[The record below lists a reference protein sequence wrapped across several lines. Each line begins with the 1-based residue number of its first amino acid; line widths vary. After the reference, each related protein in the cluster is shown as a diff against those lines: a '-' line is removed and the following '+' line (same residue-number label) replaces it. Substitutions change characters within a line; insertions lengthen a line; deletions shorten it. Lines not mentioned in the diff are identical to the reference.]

1 VAMTDAA
8 ARRAARAAADSR
20 HARRGGGGGGTVG
33 RVLGGTLV
41 GAAVGVL
48 VWVAL
53 ADLALQSA
61 FASSRLLALGI
72 CLLVGAVLG
81 ALGRVR
87 AVGIVAAAV
96 AALYLVVAFT
106 SVVAGPVRALVRR
119 DPASADTL
127 AATSTVDAVVALSG
141 GVTGS
146 GLVAGQGVERLL
158 DAVSWAR
165 RTGRPL
171 VVTVTRR
178 SGVPNAASTLADQ
191 QRLAALAG
199 LAPPIALDSVAT
211 TRDEAV
217 RLAAFARTV
226 GWRRVLVVT
235 SPLHS
240 RRACAAVERAGLR
253 VVCAPAASREFDIEG
268 SGALSGARERVR
280 AFSNWVYETAGWA
293 EYRMRGWI

>member
-1 VAMTDAA
+1 
-8 ARRAARAAADSR
+8 
-20 HARRGGGGGGTVG
+20 
-33 RVLGGTLV
+33 LGE
-41 GAAVGVL
+41 
-48 VWVAL
+48 
-53 ADLALQSA
+53 LALQSA
-61 FASSRLLALGI
+61 FASSRLLALGV
-72 CLLVGAVLG
+72 CLVVGALLG

-87 AVGIVAAAV
+87 ALGAAVGAV

-106 SVVAGPVRALVRR
+106 SIVVGPVRGLVRR
-119 DPASADTL
+119 DPAATDTL
-127 AATSTVDAVVALSG
+127 AVTSTVDAVVALSG
-141 GVTGS
+141 GVTSS

-158 DAVSWAR
+158 DAVAWAR

-178 SGVPNAASTLADQ
+178 STVPNAASTLADQ
-191 QRLAALAG
+191 QRLAALVG
-199 LAPPIALDSVAT
+199 LTPPIALDSVAT

-253 VVCAPAASREFDIEG
+253 VVCAPAASRELDIEG
-268 SGALSGARERVR
+268 RGALGGARDRVR

-293 EYRMRGWI
+293 EYRMRGWV

>member
-1 VAMTDAA
+1 
-8 ARRAARAAADSR
+8 
-20 HARRGGGGGGTVG
+20 
-33 RVLGGTLV
+33 VLGGTLV

-87 AVGIVAAAV
+87 AVGVVAGVV

-106 SVVAGPVRALVRR
+106 PLVAGPARGLVRR
-119 DPASADTL
+119 DPALGDSL
-127 AATSTVDAVVALSG
+127 AVGATVDAVVALSG
-141 GVTGS
+141 AVSGS

-158 DAVSWAR
+158 DAVAWAR

-178 SGVPNAASTLADQ
+178 AGTPDATSSLGDQ

-199 LAPPIALDSVAT
+199 LAPPIALDSVHT
-211 TRDEAV
+211 THDEAV

-235 SPLHS
+235 SPLHA
-240 RRACAAVERAGLR
+240 RRACATVERAGLR
-253 VVCAPAASREFDIEG
+253 VVCAPAASRELDLEG
-268 SGALSGARERVR
+268 GGALGGARERVR
-280 AFSNWVYETAGWA
+280 AFAIWTYETAGWL
-293 EYRMRGWI
+293 EYRLRDWV